1 MKEKLAKI
9 FMTKTRDEWSAIME
23 GTDVCFAPVLT
34 MSEATKH
41 PHMVARDVFVER
53 DGVMRLRLRRA
64 FCTRPQRSVSLSL
77 QISPTSLVCEA

>member
-34 MSEATKH
+34 MPEATKH
-41 PHMVARDVFVER
+41 PHIVARDVFVER
-53 DGVMRLRLRRA
+53 DGVMQPAPVPRFLRTPSAIREPIIA
-64 FCTRPQRSVSLSL
+64 D
-77 QISPTSLVCEA
+77 IADIIGM